1 MKYATPYKYASLCK
15 VSPQAIYDRIKSGS
29 LETVEKED
37 ISGEVKR
44 VIDLKKYPPKKGRK

>member
-1 MKYATPYKYASLCK
+1 MKYATPYKYAGLCK

-29 LETVEKED
+29 LETIEKED

-44 VIDLKKYPPKKGRK
+44 VIDLKKYPPSKGRK